1 VGRLVIGVGNPD
13 RGDDGAGAMVA
24 RALEGD
30 RSRELRDCTDLIDAW
45 EGEDDVVVVDAVR
58 SGGAPGTVLRFDAL
72 SDVLPARAN
81 SSSHSFGVAE
91 TVELARALG
100 RLPGRLTVYG
110 IEASDFERGGTMTAP
125 VAEAVARVVRVL
137 EAG

>member
-1 VGRLVIGVGNPD
+1 MGHLVIGVGNPD

-24 RALEGD
+24 RALGGE
-30 RSRELRDCTDLIDAW
+30 RSRELADCTDLIDAW

-58 SGGAPGTVLRFDAL
+58 SGGAPGTVLCFDAL
-72 SDVLPARAN
+72 SDELPAKAN
-81 SSSHSFGVAE
+81 PSSHSFGVAE
-91 TVELARALG
+91 TVELARGLG
-100 RLPGRLTVYG
+100 RLPGKLTVYG
-110 IEASDFERGGTMTAP
+110 IEASDFELGGTMTAP